1 MRVLPIVAAL
11 LLAPVSLLAGSGV
24 TNNNASCDIGVT
36 PAATLLL
43 PYFEVETKA
52 AVGTGANTLFT
63 ITNTSRY
70 PQIAHVTIWTD
81 WAFPVL
87 SFDLFL
93 TGYDVQGVNLYD
105 VIVGGKLGQTGI
117 QGDPGTA
124 ALTNDSNPN
133 MILDSSRLDVRRTC
147 AALPTAIP
155 ADVATAVTSALTVGT
170 GYTSAA
176 GACGNTQIGSAD
188 HGTLARGYVTV
199 DVVSY
204 CGSKMLP
211 IDPLGSY
218 YAGPDSPLLFDNV
231 LLGDY
236 QQIGL
241 TPEHSGISRTFDA
254 LGAPMVHIRAVPEGG
269 LSGAAGGQP
278 VETSLPFTFYDRYT
292 PNGAR
297 AADRRQPLPSE
308 FAVRFYQFGPGSFET
323 DLKIWR
329 EGISGAT
336 LACGAV
342 KENSAMAVNSIVRYD
357 DYDNVYIGGVFCHYY
372 GCWVPTFPAVSRTST
387 ADDRFPTNTGTAV
400 SGWIF
405 IDLNSE
411 TTTTYEG
418 PCRTSL
424 SAQREGFGNCRNAPL
439 GSGGSRTQTQAWMVA
454 SVFGA
459 VGRNRFSYDFDASWL
474 GNGCSPGREER
485 TPIRPLNHPD
495 GALVCPDG
503 AKCGV
508 GTKPAVVNP

>member
-1 MRVLPIVAAL
+1 MKCIVTVAAL
-11 LLAPVSLLAGSGV
+11 ILVSRSLSAGV
-24 TNNNASCDIGVT
+24 TTNNASCDIGVT

-43 PYFEVETKA
+43 PYFEVDTK
-52 AVGTGANTLFT
+52 GTDANTLFT

-70 PQIAHVTIWTD
+70 PQIAHVTLWTD

-93 TGYDVQGVNLYD
+93 TGYDVQGVNLHD
-105 VIVGGKLGQTGI
+105 VIVGGNLGQTSV
-117 QGDPGTA
+117 QGDPGSA

-133 MILDSSRLDVRRTC
+133 LILDSSPHDVRKSC
-147 AALPTAIP
+147 AALPTSLP
-155 ADVATAVTSALTVGT
+155 ADVAAAVRSALTVGT

-176 GACGNTQIGSAD
+176 GACGKTQVGWN
-188 HGTLARGYVTV
+188 HVTLATGYVTV

-204 CGSKMLP
+204 CGSRMLMV
-211 IDPLGSY
+211 DPLGSY

-241 TPEHSGISRTFDA
+241 TPEGSGVSRTFDA

-278 VETSLPFTFYDRYT
+278 IDTPLPFTFYDRYT
-292 PNGAR
+292 PNGSR
-297 AADRRQPLPSE
+297 AVDRRQPLPSE
-308 FAVRFYQFGPGSFET
+308 YAVRYYQGGAAGFET
-323 DLKIWR
+323 DLNIWR

-342 KENSAMAVNSIVRYD
+342 QENRAMAVYDIIRYD
-357 DYDNVYIGGVFCHYY
+357 DYDNVYGGIAFCGYS
-372 GCWVPTFPAVSRTST
+372 CSIATLPAVSRTST
-387 ADDRFPTNTGTAV
+387 ARPPFPTLTGPTV

-411 TTTTYEG
+411 TITTYDG
-418 PCRTSL
+418 PCRATL
-424 SAQREGFGNCRNAPL
+424 SAQRNGFEECGDAPL
-439 GSGGSRTQTQAWMVA
+439 GSSGSRTQTQGWVVA

-459 VGRNRFSYDFDASWL
+459 VGRNRFSYDFDAAWL
-474 GNGCSPGREER
+474 GNGCSPGREH
-485 TPIRPLNHPD
+485 TSIRPLNHD
-495 GALVCPDG
+495 GGALVCPEG
-503 AKCGV
+503 GKCGK
-508 GTKPAVVNP
+508 GTKGAVVNP